1 VTRVGKQMVHSPTLM
16 ILGLNEHQANDI
28 GCSRTK
34 NSIEWKYFA
43 INFIDMSM
51 REVFYLAEAG
61 EVIA

>member
-1 VTRVGKQMVHSPTLM
+1 M
-16 ILGLNEHQANDI
+16 ILGLNEHQANDLC
-28 GCSRTK
+28 CSRTK